1 MIEGLY
7 QGDALQMNFENM
19 LEAAL
24 ENQFLIEIAFILLMA
39 TIGGWIAT
47 IIKMPAV
54 LGQIVVGILLGP
66 TLFDLING
74 HNEIIRSMADIGVI
88 FLMFMAGLETDLKE
102 LKRSGKQV
110 STIAMGGV
118 ILPMLLGTLI
128 PFYFFNQYIPNNGS
142 IVNALYIGAILT
154 ATSVSISVSVL
165 RDMKQLSGKQ
175 GVTILGSAIIDDVLA
190 IIILAVVTGLVAPG
204 EAQSIGILTSQMII
218 FFVASII
225 LGYMI
230 IKTLNKFAQMAT
242 WRDRI
247 VIISV
252 IVCFFFAFVSEMFS
266 VAGITGA
273 YIAGVIFSVT
283 SYRHKVATTIQ
294 TMAYNL
300 FTPIFFVS
308 IGLKTQIT
316 SEVFDYLGY
325 AIIIVIIAIVSKILG
340 AGIGAKVSQFT
351 TKESLQIGVGM
362 IARAEVALIVA
373 TQGLLRGI
381 ISDPTFT
388 SIVLLVVISTI
399 ITPPLLK
406 YLFKDETPKEVL

>member
-1 MIEGLY
+1 
-7 QGDALQMNFENM
+7 MNFENM